1 MLPRS
6 SAESCGSRRVARR
19 RPVGAALAAPRRRG
33 RRCATRP
40 ALVAAVAS
48 VVLTRWPSGAPV
60 LSPQWMLAGK
70 PALGASSAPRDAA
83 AAAKAGGAERWAAKP
98 GTGMPETGRPRP
110 EEAPSRARGWREE
123 ERELAPG
130 ESRLLSRPA
139 GAPPARGGPG
149 WKDQA
154 SAAAGFPAPPPP
166 PPSRFLG
173 GPGAPQRGW
182 DAQAAKPEVRSGDAA
197 AVFALQTLLH
207 SAARPC
213 LASPRAPA
221 APRSPASPRLLPRA
235 SRAPGSALF
244 LLLLGPLCEGFS
256 R

>member
-1 MLPRS
+1 
-6 SAESCGSRRVARR
+6 
-19 RPVGAALAAPRRRG
+19 
-33 RRCATRP
+33 
-40 ALVAAVAS
+40 
-48 VVLTRWPSGAPV
+48 
-60 LSPQWMLAGK
+60 MLAGK

-83 AAAKAGGAERWAAKP
+83 AAKAGGAERWAKP
-98 GTGMPETGRPRP
+98 GMPEAGRPRP

-182 DAQAAKPEVRSGDAA
+182 DAQAAKPEVRAHSSCVPRAA
-197 AVFALQTLLH
+197 NPAALRHAPLPRRG
-207 SAARPC
+207 ARPC
-213 LASPRAPA
+213 RVSQPRIASAAALCLARAKLCA
-221 APRSPASPRLLPRA
+221 VFVV
-235 SRAPGSALF
+235 AL
-244 LLLLGPLCEGFS
+244 GAV
-256 R
+256 